1 MDATQALYFNALL
14 KNLHKNKP
22 GMSVQGLIYISFIL
36 ANYEIGKTKLVDL
49 YTLVAKEYDTT
60 PAACERAVRRWFKAV
75 DLQTLAD
82 FVGIDELTD
91 ARSISIIPLLKAAIQ

>member
-49 YTLVAKEYDTT
+49 YTLVAK
-60 PAACERAVRRWFKAV
+60 
-75 DLQTLAD
+75 
-82 FVGIDELTD
+82 
-91 ARSISIIPLLKAAIQ
+91 SISHILSKFK